1 MSRTGYK
8 ERRARN
14 NNWNL
19 QWHFHRVAPR
29 PLIPAQMEF
38 GNEDKERR
46 EKLDN

>member
-1 MSRTGYK
+1 MNSRAAYSRLSILQYSG
-8 ERRARN
+8 
-14 NNWNL
+14 L